1 MMTFSEKVYQVV
13 RKIPKGRVMSYGQ
26 VAKMAGKPKAARAV
40 GMLMKKNPFIP
51 EVPCHRVVAA
61 DGSLRGY
68 SGKGGIL
75 AKKKMLLVEGVLF
88 SKGTSKVLQQK
99 YLKD

>member
-1 MMTFSEKVYQVV
+1 MT
-13 RKIPKGRVMSYGQ
+13 YGQ
-26 VAKMAGKPKAARAV
+26 VARLAGKPKAARAV
-40 GMLMKKNPFIP
+40 GMLMVKNPFIP

-75 AKKKMLLVEGVLF
+75 AKRKMLLAEEVLF
-88 SKGTSKVLQQK
+88 NGELVQK
-99 YLKD
+99 QFLGLRPFPEQI